1 MKITKRYRS
10 TVQMNSGLKNLHL
23 IFVLLFSTMMFSSPS
38 YAGWTAVSVSV
49 DGDTIYLDFDRIK
62 KNGGYVYSW
71 RLTNY
76 LEPDEWGDFSS
87 LVYEKIDCKLSRV
100 IRLSKNYYTQPDAKG
115 KPSTID
121 NKPDKDW
128 AYAAPRSVRETIL
141 KNACSR

>member
-1 MKITKRYRS
+1 
-10 TVQMNSGLKNLHL
+10 
-23 IFVLLFSTMMFSSPS
+23 MMFSSPS